1 MCVAATSDQM
11 CCFLGDQA
19 EDPASFLERGE
30 AKAWGYWAR
39 PCTSGTNKTALDRAQ
54 VGTRAVL
61 FLHGL
66 EEGAGESQGR
76 VSVLEFLAWCWAGGW
91 AGCWTIMCWLLAQ
104 ACPSLGFSFLIY
116 RRRRYCLGITKALPA
131 LFSHAFLVY
140 VLGSAGIFNPQWGG
154 PASYLPVQT
163 EFKGLET
170 KGLSSRCCL
179 PRKHLQVFLH
189 PSHLLKTW
197 ISVTPPEAKHF
208 FLVSYGYS

>member
-11 CCFLGDQA
+11 CCFLGGQA

-54 VGTRAVL
+54 VGTRAIL

-66 EEGAGESQGR
+66 EGAGESQGW
-76 VSVLEFLAWCWAGGW
+76 VSVPEFLAWCWAGGW

-104 ACPSLGFSFLIY
+104 ACPPLGFSFLIY

-131 LFSHAFLVY
+131 LFSHASLMY
-140 VLGSAGIFNPQWGG
+140 VLGSAGIFNPQ
-154 PASYLPVQT
+154 
-163 EFKGLET
+163 
-170 KGLSSRCCL
+170 
-179 PRKHLQVFLH
+179 
-189 PSHLLKTW
+189 
-197 ISVTPPEAKHF
+197 
-208 FLVSYGYS
+208 